1 MSKLAISSL
10 ARPSGLLNRGFILFI
25 RCYQVLV
32 SPVLGA
38 HCRFTPT
45 CSNYAIAALAKY
57 PFFKACGLIC
67 WRLLKCHPFHPGG
80 YNPV

>member
-1 MSKLAISSL
+1 MKKYNVRSMTQP
-10 ARPSGLLNRGFILFI
+10 ARLPSRAFIFLI
-25 RCYQVLV
+25 RCYQLFV
-32 SPVLGA
+32 SPVLGS

-45 CSNYAIAALAKY
+45 CSNYAIDALSKY

-80 YNPV
+80 YNPA

>member
-1 MSKLAISSL
+1 MNNPILSSD
-10 ARPSGLLNRGFILFI
+10 REPRNWINRASIFLI

-32 SPVLGA
+32 SPVLGS

-57 PFFKACGLIC
+57 PFLKACGLIC